1 MNLGAPQQMSIWG
14 RNYCNYCNRVW
25 SLLRQVCAQS
35 SHFVATASTGV
46 YFGRTETLM
55 FSSAQDRVTLCYLN
69 TPGIYLNF
77 QCNGPGHVWVHQG
90 VPRYLLIALASTD
103 INVHDFV
110 IVFVSFVT
118 NMMTEQPTVEAASEG
133 DISTKDGG
141 TCRLT
146 FNSPGGIRVDC
157 QGYILSSQC
166 AENYKIQQSQ
176 NLGSSEDKTDMD
188 RWGL

>member
-1 MNLGAPQQMSIWG
+1 MI
-14 RNYCNYCNRVW
+14 
-25 SLLRQVCAQS
+25 
-35 SHFVATASTGV
+35 
-46 YFGRTETLM
+46 
-55 FSSAQDRVTLCYLN
+55 D
-69 TPGIYLNF
+69 
-77 QCNGPGHVWVHQG
+77 
-90 VPRYLLIALASTD
+90 LASTD

-118 NMMTEQPTVEAASEG
+118 NMMTEQPTVEPASEG

-176 NLGSSEDKTDMD
+176 NLGSSEDETDMD